1 MTKVLILGGTGMLG
15 TAVLKE
21 FEDFEGEVAVTSRGK
36 KISDLPSS
44 ISQLNFD
51 AAKDDPAAVFA
62 GLGQIDYV
70 VNCIG
75 IIKPY
80 ISDGDDKQRLNA
92 LQINSLFPQRLAD
105 WASGAGAKVIQI
117 ATDCVFSGF
126 KGSYL
131 ETEAHDALDVYG
143 KSKSLGEVPNPS
155 MMHLRVSIIGPEVG
169 RSTSLLEWVRNQP
182 AGAQIFG
189 FTDHLW
195 NGVTTSHFGKLAKGI
210 IESNLFKPGVF
221 HVVPGNRVPK
231 DRLVQ
236 KIASVFGRDDIKI
249 EPKASGNTVDRTLE
263 TNEPIFN
270 ASLWAAAGYQ
280 NPPTVEQMLDEIAP
294 QS

>member
-1 MTKVLILGGTGMLG
+1 MLG

-36 KISDLPSS
+36 KIENLPSS

-51 AAKDDPAAVFA
+51 AATGDPATAFA
-62 GLGQIDYV
+62 GLGHVDYV

-80 ISDGDDKQRLNA
+80 ISDSDDKQRLNA
-92 LQINSLFPQRLAD
+92 LQINSLFPQKLAD
-105 WASGAGAKVIQI
+105 WASEAGTKVIQI

-182 AGAQIFG
+182 DGAEIFG
-189 FTDHLW
+189 FTDHVW
-195 NGVTTSHFGKLAKGI
+195 NGVTTTHFGKLARGI

-221 HVVPGNRVPK
+221 HVVPGNRLPK
-231 DRLVQ
+231 DKLVQ

-249 EPKASGNTVDRTLE
+249 QPKASGNTVDRTLE
-263 TNEPIFN
+263 TTSPDFN
-270 ASLWAAAGYQ
+270 VAMWAAAGYKT
-280 NPPTVEQMLDEIAP
+280 PPTIEQMLEEIKP
-294 QS
+294 

>member
-1 MTKVLILGGTGMLG
+1 MTKVLILGATGMLG

-36 KISDLPSS
+36 KVENLPSS

-51 AAKDDPAAVFA
+51 AAMDDPAAVFA
-62 GLGQIDYV
+62 GLGHVDYV

-80 ISDGDDKQRLNA
+80 ISDSDDKQRLNA
-92 LQINSLFPQRLAD
+92 LQINSHFPQKLAD
-105 WASGAGAKVIQI
+105 WASAAGTKVIQI
-117 ATDCVFSGF
+117 ATDCVFSGY

-182 AGAQIFG
+182 EGAEIFG
-189 FTDHLW
+189 FTDHVW
-195 NGVTTSHFGKLAKGI
+195 NGVTTTHFGKLARGI
-210 IESNLFKPGVF
+210 IEADLFKAGVF
-221 HVVPGNRVPK
+221 HVVPGNRLPK
-231 DRLVQ
+231 DKLVQ
-236 KIASVFGRDDIKI
+236 KIASVFGRNDIKI
-249 EPKASGNTVDRTLE
+249 QPKASGNTVDRTLE
-263 TNEPIFN
+263 TTSPDFN
-270 ASLWAAAGYQ
+270 AAMWYAAGYKT
-280 NPPTVEQMLDEIAP
+280 PPTIEQMLEEIEP
-294 QS
+294 

>member
-1 MTKVLILGGTGMLG
+1 MTKVLILGATGMLG

-36 KISDLPSS
+36 KIENLPSS

-51 AAKDDPAAVFA
+51 AATDDPATAFA
-62 GLGQIDYV
+62 GLGHVDYV

-80 ISDGDDKQRLNA
+80 ISDSDDKQRLNA
-92 LQINSLFPQRLAD
+92 LQINSLFPQKLAD
-105 WASGAGAKVIQI
+105 WASAAEAKVIQI

-143 KSKSLGEVPNPS
+143 KSKSLGEVPNSS

-182 AGAQIFG
+182 EGAEIFG
-189 FTDHLW
+189 FTDHVW
-195 NGVTTSHFGKLAKGI
+195 NGVTTTHFGKLARGI
-210 IESNLFKPGVF
+210 IEAELFKAGVF
-221 HVVPGNRVPK
+221 HVVPGNRLPK
-231 DRLVQ
+231 DKLVQ
-236 KIASVFGRDDIKI
+236 KIASVFGRNDIKI
-249 EPKASGNTVDRTLE
+249 QPKASGNTVDRTLE
-263 TNEPIFN
+263 TTSPDFN
-270 ASLWAAAGYQ
+270 AAMWDAAGYKT
-280 NPPTVEQMLDEIAP
+280 PPTIEQMLEEIKP
-294 QS
+294 

>member
-1 MTKVLILGGTGMLG
+1 MTKVLILGATGMLG

-36 KISDLPSS
+36 KVENLPSS

-51 AAKDDPAAVFA
+51 AAKDDPAAVFT
-62 GLGQIDYV
+62 GLGHVDYV

-80 ISDGDDKQRLNA
+80 ISDSDDKQRLNA
-92 LQINSLFPQRLAD
+92 LQINSLFPQKLAE
-105 WASGAGAKVIQI
+105 WASSTGVKVIQI

-131 ETEAHDALDVYG
+131 ETDAHDALDVYG

-182 AGAQIFG
+182 EDAEIFG
-189 FTDHLW
+189 FTDHVW
-195 NGVTTSHFGKLAKGI
+195 NGVTTTHFGKLARGI

-221 HVVPGNRVPK
+221 HVVPGNRLPK
-231 DRLVQ
+231 DKLVQ
-236 KIASVFGRDDIKI
+236 KIASVFGRGDIKI
-249 EPKASGNTVDRTLE
+249 QPKASGNTVDRTLE
-263 TNEPIFN
+263 TTSPEFN
-270 ASLWAAAGYQ
+270 AAMWVAAGYKT
-280 NPPTVEQMLDEIAP
+280 PPTIEQMLEEIKP
-294 QS
+294 